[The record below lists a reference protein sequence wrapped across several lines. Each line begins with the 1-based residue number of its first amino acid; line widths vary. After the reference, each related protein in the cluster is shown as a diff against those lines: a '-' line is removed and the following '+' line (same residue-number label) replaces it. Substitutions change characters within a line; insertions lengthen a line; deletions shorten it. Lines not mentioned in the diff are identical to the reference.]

1 MLLYIN
7 IIYKYMLFIKKTVK
21 KMEYKIVNLVASSSL
36 GAALDLYNLATAIPE
51 VEYEPEQFPG
61 AILKLDEP
69 KVSLLL
75 FKNGNIIISGASCE
89 KDIKAAIKKASKVI
103 NEVQSSVPIKDRV
116 TYKIVN
122 LVATSNLN
130 KQIDLFNAAVTLDNI
145 EYEPEQFP
153 GAIVR
158 IFNPKLTMLLFKNGK
173 LICAGAKSEEDIVKG
188 LNKLKKVLAGQ
199 KDTSIEEKVPRKKV
213 SKK

>member
-1 MLLYIN
+1 
-7 IIYKYMLFIKKTVK
+7 
-21 KMEYKIVNLVASSSL
+21 MEYKIVNLVASSSL

-199 KDTSIEEKVPRKKV
+199 KGTNIEEKVPRKKV

>member
-1 MLLYIN
+1 MD
-7 IIYKYMLFIKKTVK
+7 
-21 KMEYKIVNLVASSSL
+21 YKIVNLVASSSL
-36 GAALDLYNLATAIPE
+36 GTGLDLYNLATAIPE

-61 AILKLDEP
+61 AILKLNEP
-69 KVSLLL
+69 RVSLLL
-75 FKNGNIIISGASCE
+75 FKNGNIIISGAASE
-89 KDIKAAIKKASKVI
+89 KDIKTAIKKASKI
-103 NEVQSSVPIKDRV
+103 ISEVQKNVTIKDRIS
-116 TYKIVN
+116 YKIVN

-199 KDTSIEEKVPRKKV
+199 KETNTEKTSKAPKK
-213 SKK
+213 

>member
-1 MLLYIN
+1 
-7 IIYKYMLFIKKTVK
+7 
-21 KMEYKIVNLVASSSL
+21 MEYKIVNLVASSSL
-36 GAALDLYNLATAIPE
+36 GTGLDLYNLATAIPE

-61 AILKLDEP
+61 AILKMDEP
-69 KVSLLL
+69 RVSLLL
-75 FKNGNIIISGASCE
+75 FKNGNIIISGASSE
-89 KDIKAAIKKASKVI
+89 KDIKTAIKKASKI
-103 NEVQSSVPIKDRV
+103 ISEVQKNVTIKDRV
-116 TYKIVN
+116 SYKIVN

-188 LNKLKKVLAGQ
+188 LNKLKKVLSGT
-199 KDTSIEEKVPRKKV
+199 KEK
-213 SKK
+213 

>member
-1 MLLYIN
+1 
-7 IIYKYMLFIKKTVK
+7 
-21 KMEYKIVNLVASSSL
+21 MEYKIVNLVASSSL
-36 GAALDLYNLATAIPE
+36 GASLDLYNLATAIPE

>member
-1 MLLYIN
+1 
-7 IIYKYMLFIKKTVK
+7 
-21 KMEYKIVNLVASSSL
+21 MEYKIVNLVALSSL
-36 GAALDLYNLATAIPE
+36 GNNLDLYNLATAIPE

-61 AILKLDEP
+61 AILKIDEP

-75 FKNGNIIISGASCE
+75 FKNGNIIVSGAASE
-89 KDIKAAIKKASKVI
+89 KDIKTAIHKASKII
-103 NEVQSSVPIKDRV
+103 NEVQKNVTVKDRA

-130 KQIDLFNAAVTLDNI
+130 KQIDLFSAATTLDNI

-158 IFNPKLTMLLFKNGK
+158 VFNPKLTILLFKNGK
-173 LICAGAKSEEDIVKG
+173 LICAGAKSEDDITKG
-188 LNKLKKVLAGQ
+188 LNKLKKMLAG
-199 KDTSIEEKVPRKKV
+199 TKK
-213 SKK
+213 K